1 MYSIF
6 IWGCQEN
13 EKCAVDKMKYSVYF
27 RYYILQKHSQNAK
40 AYFQVQQNNVYW
52 KGIGINYLLY
62 IYYQNIYLI
71 KNEIQNIHIIPQTAK
86 IKLL

>member
-1 MYSIF
+1 MKNVLLIKWSIAF
-6 IWGCQEN
+6 TLDITSYKN
-13 EKCAVDKMKYSVYF
+13 T
-27 RYYILQKHSQNAK
+27 QNAK

-52 KGIGINYLLY
+52 KGIGINYLLH

-71 KNEIQNIHIIPQTAK
+71 KNEIQNTHIIPQTAK